1 MAHLKFQAGLTAVAY
16 KQARAQIKART
27 ILEHTAIADIA
38 EEVRRALKYADTAAI
53 TVLLTQGIRLDMG
66 DTTAHTGAADCTH
79 PCR

>member
-1 MAHLKFQAGLTAVAY
+1 MHVTLLTGLTDDAY

-27 ILEHTAIADIA
+27 ILEHTVIADIA

-66 DTTAHTGAADCTH
+66 DTSAHAGAADHTH
-79 PCR
+79 LCR